1 VRDLTRLAQ
10 WLSTFQISARSAEP
24 LSLFVDGARF
34 ILESGATHPKK
45 QGRTDVDVAKTVC

>member
-1 VRDLTRLAQ
+1 MRDLTRLAQ
-10 WLSTFQISARSAEP
+10 WLSTFQISARSAEH